1 MFSLTTDLYCNKW
14 TSRQRYAKSH
24 RNLEIQL
31 TFLGFSMVLGFA
43 MSRDASRIASLFV
56 VRSNILKKL
65 LYDPVIIAE
74 SLPFQ
79 QHSNLSKMQ
88 SFSYNEHSFERR
100 YSCTCNTRLKIPV
113 ITEVLKKIQQ
123 YTMLFI
129 F

>member
-1 MFSLTTDLYCNKW
+1 
-14 TSRQRYAKSH
+14 
-24 RNLEIQL
+24 
-31 TFLGFSMVLGFA
+31 MVLGFA

-113 ITEVLKKIQQ
+113 ITEVLKKIQK

-129 F
+129 S